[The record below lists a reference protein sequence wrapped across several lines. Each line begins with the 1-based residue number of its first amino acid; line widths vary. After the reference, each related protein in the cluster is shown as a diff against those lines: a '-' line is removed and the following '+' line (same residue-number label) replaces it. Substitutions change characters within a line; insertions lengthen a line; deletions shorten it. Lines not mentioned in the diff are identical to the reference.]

1 MRPIKTIALF
11 VLLGLTS
18 LGHGQTVLTSFSQTT
33 APDTGLRKLA
43 SISEIDGSVSLI
55 GSNIDSNGIGT
66 SSGVTTINIAD
77 ELYYLIANDS
87 GTSKLYAV
95 DINGAAAAVEYEL
108 AAGFTQSTVFGI
120 WHNKTSNRLYAYATI
135 PGNGNVG
142 VYEITLAPGAPNTAT
157 FSLLA
162 DLGPLT
168 VASGL
173 ITGDFDNDRLF
184 VLADDGGEGQLY
196 QVADLTSSPFVDG
209 PFPLEQSVSNIFGA
223 EYRASDN
230 TVLFVAGSSV
240 RSLHTF
246 LIDDQEVGGGSIELN
261 NGFSI
266 ALSSG
271 QTAFD
276 QQTDTF
282 YLLGNPSDGVSN
294 QGNSLIILDASQ
306 IESQQVLN
314 GSNFNSGTSTGI
326 DVQPG
331 PNLSVTKTDDVAVS
345 ASPGDT
351 ISYTID
357 ISNAADAGRASGV
370 VLTETVPT
378 DTTFDDAATTAAWA
392 CAGGGAAGQTCTL
405 SRPDIAPGGTDSV
418 DFAVT
423 IDASVSASTSAIGN
437 TVSVAAANSATTPQA
452 TESTPVDATAVI
464 SVTKTADTTDI
475 TPEDTVTYTITAENT
490 GNRDADGAVLTETVP
505 ANATFQAAG
514 SSAFTC
520 LGAGEAGDTCTL
532 ALGTLAGGSMQMATF
547 VIDVDSSVAP
557 ELTDLS
563 NKVDLDTTTPAL
575 SDSFTLD
582 TPVTASVTL
591 GISKDDGPTT
601 TASPGDLLT
610 YTIDYGNTG
619 NRDAGETT
627 ITETVPDQ
635 TTFSAT
641 NSTPGWT
648 CPAGGGP
655 GDTCSLSLGTLPG
668 GDAGSIAFAVE
679 IDNPI
684 DANTT
689 AIDNTAFISA
699 TNGLAEMAMTS
710 TPLASAPTLSL
721 AKTTGGITSV
731 SPGGTPSFT
740 MTYANTGN
748 EDAANVV
755 ISDIVPAQTTF
766 VPEESSAG
774 WDCGGSFTPG
784 STCQFAV
791 GDLAGG
797 GASGLVVF
805 TLRVDDSVDVATDT
819 ITNVAT
825 LDADNADSVN
835 AQDSVTVVSEA
846 SLAVSITEASSG
858 PFAPGDTVIYNVEY
872 ANTGS
877 QDTDAAQLTI
887 DVPTNTQFNAGQ
899 SNAGWNCAATTPGS
913 VCSLDVGTQA
923 GGDSATLTYA
933 VDIDSP
939 YPKGAPP
946 LGISVDYAASNAAT
960 ATAADSTTLAG
971 IDLQITKDDGQNV
984 LFDGQVVTYI
994 ITVRNL
1000 GTVTAAS
1007 ATVSDILPPNLLDA
1021 TWFCDAIGGA
1031 SCTTSGS
1038 GDITDTVSIPPNDA
1052 VIYAL
1057 TATVDFAGDSSITNT
1072 ATVEDAPEQIELDP
1086 SNNIATDTGTTDGVF
1101 RDRFEASLPPPP

>member
-11 VLLGLTS
+11 ALLGLTS

-87 GTSKLYAV
+87 GASKLYAV

-142 VYEITLAPGAPNTAT
+142 VYEITLAPGTPNTAT
-157 FSLLA
+157 LSLLA

-196 QVADLTSSPFVDG
+196 QVADLTGSPFLDG

-230 TVLFVAGSSV
+230 TVLFVAGSSG
-240 RSLHTF
+240 RSLYTF

-306 IESQQVLN
+306 VETQQVLN

-331 PNLSVTKTDDVAVS
+331 PNLSITKTDDVSVA

-351 ISYTID
+351 ITYTID
-357 ISNAADAGRASGV
+357 IGNAADAGRASGV

-405 SRPDIAPGGTDSV
+405 SRPDIAPGGTDTV

-464 SVTKTADTTDI
+464 SVTKAADTTDI
-475 TPEDTVTYTITAENT
+475 TPGDTVTYTITAENT
-490 GNRDADGAVLTETVP
+490 GNRNADGAVLAETVP
-505 ANATFQAAG
+505 ANATFQPTG

-520 LGAGEAGDTCTL
+520 QGAGEAGDTCTL

-563 NKVDLDTTTPAL
+563 NKVDLDATTPTL

-619 NRDAGETT
+619 NRDAGDTT

-635 TTFSAT
+635 TTFSAAS
-641 NSTPGWT
+641 STPGWT
-648 CPAGGGP
+648 CMAGGGP
-655 GDTCSLSLGTLPG
+655 GDTCSLSLGTLAG
-668 GDAGSIAFAVE
+668 GDGGSIEFAVA
-679 IDNPI
+679 IDNPV
-684 DANTT
+684 DANTMSV
-689 AIDNTAFISA
+689 DNTASISA
-699 TNGLAEMAMTS
+699 TNGPSQMAMTS
-710 TPLASAPTLSL
+710 TPIASSPTLTL

-748 EDAANVV
+748 EDAANVI

-797 GASGLVVF
+797 ASGLVVF
-805 TLRVDDSVDVATDT
+805 TLRVDDSVDVGTDA
-819 ITNVAT
+819 ITNIAT

-899 SNAGWNCAATTPGS
+899 SDAGWNCAATTPGS
-913 VCSLDVGTQA
+913 VCTLDVGSQA
-923 GGDSATLTYA
+923 GGDSAALAYA

-939 YPKGAPP
+939 YPKGPP
-946 LGISVDYAASNAAT
+946 PVSISVDYSANNAAT
-960 ATAADSTTLAG
+960 ATAGDTTTVAG
-971 IDLQITKDDGQNV
+971 VDLQITKDDGQNV

-1000 GTVTAAS
+1000 GTVTATS
-1007 ATVSDILPPNLLDA
+1007 ATVTDNLPANLLNA
-1021 TWFCDAIGGA
+1021 TWFCDAIGAATCTA
-1031 SCTTSGS
+1031 SGN
-1038 GDITDTVSIPPNDA
+1038 GDIADSVTIPPNDA

-1057 TATVDFAGDSSITNT
+1057 SATVDFAGDSSITNT
-1072 ATVEDAPEQIELDP
+1072 ATVEAAAGQIELDP
-1086 SNNIATDTGTTDGVF
+1086 ADNSASDTGTTDGVF
-1101 RDRFEASLPPPP
+1101 RDRFEGSIPPGP